1 MGPEFIEMDYIRPH
15 TIVKRAYQV
24 NIFNAV
30 KDRNALVVVPTGLG
44 KTVIA
49 FMVIAHRIPHGKV
62 LFLAPTKPLCEQH
75 HASLLK
81 LTTLDDVFLIT
92 GEKTKKGER
101 EEIYRRAQAI
111 VATPQTIAND
121 LNEIDMGEF
130 SLVIFDEAHRAVGNY
145 AYVPIAEECVLH
157 GVQILGLT
165 ASPRSDAARL
175 KEVITHL
182 GIEAIEVRTE
192 DDPDVKPYL
201 PPRIIRWKMIDMPPE
216 MKAMAARIE
225 ALKADFLI
233 ELNKYYKLPTS
244 PKRVT
249 KKMLIDAQKKLQQ
262 RLAKGGK
269 SLYGAVSVVSTLI
282 KVYHLSDMLTSQGVE
297 AAKTYLKK
305 IEKDTSKAA
314 KRLRKNAHYQ
324 EVKRALAYVELSN
337 PKLVFTR
344 EIVGRHF
351 AKKRDA
357 RVMVFAEYR
366 DTIDV
371 LFNELNRMP
380 GVRAAKFIGQAK
392 GSGDG
397 MSQDE
402 QKKVIQAFRDGAY
415 NVLISTSIGEEG
427 IDIPATSL
435 VLFYEP
441 VPSAIRHIQRR
452 GRTAR
457 GGLPG
462 EVYILI
468 MRGSRDEAYY
478 WSSRRKERKMLSQ
491 IQRLKE
497 MLEGTPRRREKPKR
511 EIPPS
516 GGSEGQATLDAWW

>member
-1 MGPEFIEMDYIRPH
+1 MGPEFIEMAYIRPR

-24 NIFNAV
+24 NIFNAI

-44 KTVIA
+44 KTIIA
-49 FMVIAHRIPHGKV
+49 LMVIAHRIPHGKV

-75 HASLLK
+75 HASLME
-81 LTTLDDVFLIT
+81 LTTLEDVYLIT
-92 GEKTKKGER
+92 GEKTKKEKR
-101 EEIYRRAQAI
+101 RDVYRRAQAI
-111 VATPQTIAND
+111 VATPQTVAND
-121 LNEIDMGEF
+121 LDDIAMDAF
-130 SLVIFDEAHRAVGNY
+130 SLVVFDEAHRAVGNY
-145 AYVPIAEECVLH
+145 AYVPIAEECVRR

-165 ASPRSDAARL
+165 ASPRSDTARL
-175 KEVITHL
+175 KEVISHL
-182 GIEAIEVRTE
+182 GIEVIEVRTE

-201 PPRIIRWKMIDMPPE
+201 PQRTIRWKMIDMPPE
-216 MKAMAARIE
+216 MKALAARID
-225 ALKADFLI
+225 AIKADFLI

-297 AAKTYLKK
+297 AAATYLAK

-324 EVKRALAYVELSN
+324 AVKRALAHTELHN
-337 PKLVFTR
+337 PKLAFTR
-344 EIVGRHF
+344 EIVRQHF
-351 AKKRDA
+351 ANKQDA

-371 LFNELNRMP
+371 LHHELNSMP

-402 QKKVIQAFRDGAY
+402 QKRVIQAFRDGTY

-478 WSSRRKERKMLSQ
+478 WSSRRKEKKMLSQ
-491 IQRLKE
+491 IYRLKE
-497 MLEGTPRRREKPKR
+497 MLEGTTERRKQPEREPSS
-511 EIPPS
+511 S
-516 GGSEGQATLDAWW
+516 GGRKGQATLDAWW